1 MSGFS
6 FSRQPLD
13 PAALSA
19 SLADVAA
26 GGFVSFEGWVR
37 NENEG
42 REVRRLDY
50 EAFEELALKEGAR
63 IVEEALRRFGVRG
76 ARCVHRLGEL
86 GLGELAVWVGVA
98 SGHRA
103 EAFAACRYI
112 IDEVKHR
119 VPIWKKEH
127 YLDGDSGW
135 VNCERCAEAAHA
147 HHDHDHDHGHE
158 HDPVHGQR
166 TPPAAPSAPDYSRQM
181 VLKEVGLAGQRRLA
195 GASVV
200 VVGAGGL
207 GCPVLSYLAGAGVG
221 TLHVVD
227 GDRVEASNLHRQPL
241 FAMSDVG
248 RPKAEVA
255 AEKLAALNPSIRVQ
269 AHVTR
274 FTSENAAGLVAL
286 GELVVDCSDNFATK
300 FLVNDAAV
308 LAGKPAVMASI
319 YQYEGQLQ
327 VARPDAGGSC
337 LRCLWPEATRD
348 GMVGNC
354 AEAGVLGPVP
364 GLFGNLQ
371 AMEVLK
377 LLLDLPGQLRDEIL
391 LVDLLGLQQHRLRA
405 PRCAECGGGR
415 CARVKGLQ
423 PARATQGLELSLRL
437 EEAAAAGYLIVDLR
451 EPQETARA
459 PITTV
464 ERIEWPVGRL
474 LDEAPGQLDP
484 QARYLLVCSMGVR
497 SRAAAQALRE
507 RGLSQVFSLSGGLAA
522 ETQRGAARP

>member
-1 MSGFS
+1 MSAFS
-6 FSRQPLD
+6 FTRQPLD

-19 SLADVAA
+19 SLADVAS

-86 GLGELAVWVGVA
+86 ELGELAVWVGVS

-147 HHDHDHDHGHE
+147 HHGHDPGHAHDHGQ
-158 HDPVHGQR
+158 P
-166 TPPAAPSAPDYSRQM
+166 TPPSAPSAPDYSRQM
-181 VLKEVGLAGQRRLA
+181 VLKEVGLAGQRRLS

-221 TLHVVD
+221 ALHVVD

-248 RPKAEVA
+248 RPKAEA
-255 AEKLAALNPSIRVQ
+255 AAAKLTALNPSIRID

-274 FTSENAAGLVAL
+274 FTAENAASLVAL
-286 GELVVDCSDNFATK
+286 GEVVVDCSDNFATK

-377 LLLDLPGQLRDEIL
+377 LLLGLPGQLRDEIL

-405 PRCAECGGGR
+405 PRCAECRGGR
-415 CARVKGLQ
+415 CARIKGLQ
-423 PARATQGLELSLRL
+423 PARSPDGLELSLGL

-459 PITTV
+459 PITAV
-464 ERIEWPVGRL
+464 ERIEWPMARL
-474 LDEAPGQLDP
+474 LDEAPETLDP
-484 QARYLLVCSMGVR
+484 QGRYLLVCSMGVR
-497 SRAAAQALRE
+497 SRAAAEALRA
-507 RGLSQVFSLSGGLAA
+507 RGLAQVFSLSGGLAA
-522 ETQRGAARP
+522 EQRRCATPP

>member
-1 MSGFS
+1 MSAFS

-26 GGFVSFEGWVR
+26 GGFASFEGWVR

-63 IVEEALRRFGVRG
+63 IVEEAMQRFGVRG

-147 HHDHDHDHGHE
+147 HDGHAHDHGHGP
-158 HDPVHGQR
+158 DHGPR
-166 TPPAAPSAPDYSRQM
+166 APAAAPSAPDYSRQM
-181 VLKEVGLAGQRRLA
+181 VLKEVGLAGQRRLSA
-195 GASVV
+195 ASVV

-241 FAMSDVG
+241 FTMADVG
-248 RPKAEVA
+248 RPKAEAA

-274 FTSENAAGLVAL
+274 FNADNAAGLVAL
-286 GELVVDCSDNFATK
+286 GELVIDCSDNFATK

-308 LAGKPAVMASI
+308 LAAKPAVMASI

-371 AMEVLK
+371 AMEALK
-377 LLLDLPGQLRDEIL
+377 LLLGLPGQLRDEIL

-405 PRCAECGGGR
+405 PRCEECRGGR
-415 CARVKGLQ
+415 CARITGLQ
-423 PARATQGLELSLRL
+423 PAQVAQDLELTLRL
-437 EEAAAAGYLIVDLR
+437 EEAAAAGYRIVDLR
-451 EPQETARA
+451 EPGETARA
-459 PITTV
+459 PITAV
-464 ERIEWPVGRL
+464 QSIEWPMARL
-474 LDEAPGQLDP
+474 LDEARDKLDP
-484 QARYLLVCSMGVR
+484 AGRYLLVCSVGVR
-497 SRAAAQALRE
+497 SRAAAEALRA
-507 RGLSQVFSLSGGLAA
+507 RGLPQVFSLSGGLAA
-522 ETQRGAARP
+522 EQQRRTARP

>member
-1 MSGFS
+1 MSGFD

-13 PAALSA
+13 PAALST

-26 GGFVSFEGWVR
+26 GGFATFEGWVR

-50 EAFEELALKEGAR
+50 EAFEELALKEGSR
-63 IVEEALRRFGVRG
+63 IVAEAMQRFGVRG

-147 HHDHDHDHGHE
+147 HHDHAHDHDH
-158 HDPVHGQR
+158 DSGQVIR
-166 TPPAAPSAPDYSRQM
+166 TPPAAASAPDYSRQM

-195 GASVV
+195 ASSVV

-241 FAMSDVG
+241 FAMADVG

-269 AHVTR
+269 AHLTR
-274 FTSENAAGLVAL
+274 FTEENAAGLVAL
-286 GELVVDCSDNFATK
+286 GELVIDCSDNFATK

-371 AMEVLK
+371 AMEALK

-405 PRCAECGGGR
+405 PRCAECAGGR
-415 CARVKGLQ
+415 CARITGLQ
-423 PARATQGLELSLRL
+423 PARVTEGLELSLLL
-437 EEAAAAGYLIVDLR
+437 EEAAAAGYRIVDLR
-451 EPQETARA
+451 EPGETARA
-459 PITTV
+459 PITAV
-464 ERIEWPVGRL
+464 ENFAWPMARL
-474 LDEAPGQLDP
+474 LDEAPAKLDP
-484 QARYLLVCSMGVR
+484 EQRYLLVCSMGVR
-497 SRAAAQALRE
+497 SRAAAEVLRA
-507 RGLSQVFSLSGGLAA
+507 RGLQQVFSLSGGLAA
-522 ETQRGAARP
+522 EQQRRAAGS

>member
-1 MSGFS
+1 MSLFS

-19 SLADVAA
+19 SMADVAA
-26 GGFVSFEGWVR
+26 GGFASFEGWVR

-63 IVEEALRRFGVRG
+63 IVEEALQRFGVRG

-135 VNCERCAEAAHA
+135 VNCERCAEAAHS
-147 HHDHDHDHGHE
+147 HQDHGHGHDHGH
-158 HDPVHGQR
+158 R

-195 GASVV
+195 AASVV

-241 FAMSDVG
+241 FAMADVG

-255 AEKLAALNPSIRVQ
+255 AGKLAALNPSIRVE
-269 AHVTR
+269 AHVER
-274 FTSENAAGLVAL
+274 FTAENASSLVAL
-286 GELVVDCSDNFATK
+286 GEVVIDCSDNFATK

-371 AMEVLK
+371 AMETLK
-377 LLLDLPGQLRDEIL
+377 LLLDLPGQLRDEVL

-405 PRCAECGGGR
+405 PRCAECSGGR
-415 CARVKGLQ
+415 CARIRGLQ
-423 PARATQGLELSLRL
+423 PARTAQDLELSLRL
-437 EEAAAAGYLIVDLR
+437 EDAAAEGYRIVDLR

-459 PITTV
+459 PITAV
-464 ERIEWPVGRL
+464 ERIEWPMARL
-474 LDEAPGQLDP
+474 LDEAPQQLDP
-484 QARYLLVCSMGVR
+484 QRRYLLVCSVGVR
-497 SRAAAQALRE
+497 SRAAAEALRA
-507 RGLSQVFSLSGGLAA
+507 RGLPQVFSLAGGLAA
-522 ETQRGAARP
+522 EQQRGARRS